1 MRAELKI
8 NLIRFESRGESGQEL
23 CIDRNHVSGEGVY
36 RVASFLVPLATIS
49 MNSYDF
55 CTNTVFQS

>member
-8 NLIRFESRGESGQEL
+8 NRIRFESRGESGQEL
-23 CIDRNHVSGEGVY
+23 YIDRNHVNGEGVY
-36 RVASFLVPLATIS
+36 CVASFTVPLATIS

-55 CTNTVFQS
+55 CTR